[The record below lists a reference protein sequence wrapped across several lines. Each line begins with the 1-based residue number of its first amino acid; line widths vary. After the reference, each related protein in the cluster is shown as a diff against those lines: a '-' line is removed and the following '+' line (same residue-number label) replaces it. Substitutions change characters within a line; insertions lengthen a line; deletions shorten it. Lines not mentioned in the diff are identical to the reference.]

1 MRIYFYVVIMFLF
14 ASCHVTET
22 IKIAKDGTG
31 TIETEEL
38 RDEDS
43 YLKITGENYSK
54 EETYQDTTYLFKD
67 IIKKYEANFS
77 KLITSEK
84 DLLSKYND
92 VEVSIKKNS
101 YAKEFVTRI
110 YQKFEKIE
118 NVPDFYKIENY
129 KDDLKYNYSIAA
141 EEHYFSLSYSFDGTV
156 FRRIVKITNK
166 QTQAQKTEEIS
177 EMLSH
182 LVKLKINQ
190 TYVLNYTF
198 PRKIKYVSNLD
209 AKISEDKK
217 SINLKFLLSDC
228 AKNPDITNLEIVLED
243 IINE

>member
-14 ASCHVTET
+14 SSCHVTET